1 MDKDKL
7 ANPATR
13 WDVLSRDKGPMAFL
27 YDIFHREP
35 LKKSAGR
42 RWGSSSSQTI
52 GPVIARRPS
61 SGCSQIGGSSRSS
74 SGGRTT

>member
-35 LKKSAGR
+35 LKKKCWTEVGFKLFPDHWTGNSEETFKWVLADR
-42 RWGSSSSQTI
+42 RI
-52 GPVIARRPS
+52 K
-61 SGCSQIGGSSRSS
+61 
-74 SGGRTT
+74 